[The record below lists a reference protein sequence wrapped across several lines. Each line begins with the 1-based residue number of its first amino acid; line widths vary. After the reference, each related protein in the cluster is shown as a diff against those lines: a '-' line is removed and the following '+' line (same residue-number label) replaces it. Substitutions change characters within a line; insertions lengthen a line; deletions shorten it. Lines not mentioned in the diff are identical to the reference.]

1 MDNNLDVKIQGP
13 MPKYLSVFSAEGV
26 TFKEDLDFRNCV
38 ELAFLIYKEAGVSLA
53 LVDSLD
59 YVKVHGEEPA
69 RGAEAKRIIKDFI
82 DADRQQAM
90 KQVETQVN
98 EVSKVALELDKNQ
111 Q

>member
-1 MDNNLDVKIQGP
+1 

-26 TFKEDLDFRNCV
+26 TFNENLDFRNCV
-38 ELAFLIYKEAGVSLA
+38 ELAFLIYKHAGLLLA

-59 YVKVHGEEPA
+59 YVKVHGDEPA
-69 RGAEAKRIIKDFI
+69 RGAEAKRIIQEFI

-90 KQVETQVN
+90 KQVETLVGKIDLAAQD
-98 EVSKVALELDKNQ
+98 LDQNQ